1 MQRFEKASD
10 DLRRLTENMSQ
21 SRENHEKLK
30 AEEQLL
36 KKQCD
41 SAAAQAES
49 AKKAYTEECSRY
61 EILKLAKKHKEQLAE
76 EYAKQRQAL
85 LDADNLSRKLGDS
98 QRDVDNKKE
107 ILENVSKTLA
117 VYEQKIETAQKDWEE
132 NYNHFYDMDI
142 DTSDKPEK
150 EFAGMTYMQLESRF
164 FGLKELLDKEMVDVA
179 DTFGF

>member
-1 MQRFEKASD
+1 
-10 DLRRLTENMSQ
+10 MSQ

-76 EYAKQRQAL
+76 NMQ
-85 LDADNLSRKLGDS
+85 SRDRHFLMQIIFHESLVIHRGMLTI
-98 QRDVDNKKE
+98 RKKF
-107 ILENVSKTLA
+107 LR
-117 VYEQKIETAQKDWEE
+117 
-132 NYNHFYDMDI
+132 M
-142 DTSDKPEK
+142 
-150 EFAGMTYMQLESRF
+150 
-164 FGLKELLDKEMVDVA
+164 
-179 DTFGF
+179 